1 MCPNGESCNVLYL
14 ESRGTQLHR
23 NLPVWYQG
31 RRRRSPLPSEA
42 LDPRDLVEWL
52 LVDMGLMLETQSL
65 LEVSADEELVRTA
78 GNLIQAVN
86 VVLEMTTDG
95 LAKSVS
101 QARPIMRS

>member
-1 MCPNGESCNVLYL
+1 
-14 ESRGTQLHR
+14 
-23 NLPVWYQG
+23 
-31 RRRRSPLPSEA
+31 
-42 LDPRDLVEWL
+42 
-52 LVDMGLMLETQSL
+52 MLETQSL